1 MRRVEARLALSE
13 VRRAVSLLPPD
24 QRTTLMLV
32 TVEGLSYKQA
42 ADVTGVPVGTIM
54 SRLARARIALQHLLE
69 SGGAERRSVRD
80 AEA

>member
-1 MRRVEARLALSE
+1 
-13 VRRAVSLLPPD
+13 
-24 QRTTLMLV
+24 MLV

-54 SRLARARIALQHLLE
+54 SRLARARTALQKLLE
-69 SGGAERRSVRD
+69 AGGGERRSVRD